1 MSQFLLSAVA
11 LAASAAGPNSPDWR
25 LLTFVDPPAGGVM
38 FVDAA
43 SIARSG
49 NMVSFVSD
57 VRFKHPSDGVDR
69 TVQKTEA
76 DCSTKRYLDRVVTY
90 YSNGKVLLDEINGEP
105 NRRTAEPGSFYG
117 GVIELVCT
125 DSFSRV
131 PLPDLEAAAA
141 RFLSQ
146 Q

>member
-1 MSQFLLSAVA
+1 MPQILLTAAA
-11 LAASAAGPNSPDWR
+11 LAASAPAANPPDWR

-43 SIARSG
+43 SIVRSG
-49 NMVSFVSD
+49 GSVSFVSD
-57 VRFKHPSDGVDR
+57 IRFKHPEGAADR

-76 DCSTKRYLDRVVTY
+76 DCSTRRYLDRVVTY
-90 YSNGKVLLDEINGEP
+90 YSNGKVILDEINGEP
-105 NRRTAEPGSFYG
+105 KRRVAEPGSFYG
-117 GVIELVCT
+117 GVIEMLCT
-125 DSFSRV
+125 GSFSRV

-141 RFLSQ
+141 KFLAQ